1 MTPLLPGDPAQLGE
15 YWLAGRLG
23 AGGQGVVYDAYD
35 DAGRR
40 VAVKVIRPELLEH
53 AGARADFVKEVTAA
67 RKVASFCTARIIDAD
82 LDAPAPYIVSEHIE
96 GPSLRTAVERHGPFD
111 ADRLHRL
118 AVGVATALAAI
129 HDADVVHRDLKP
141 GNVLLG
147 PDGPRVIDFGLART
161 GEMSQTTEGGFAA
174 GTPPYMA
181 PERLAGQ
188 RGGSAVDVWA
198 WGAMMLYAATGRS
211 PFSGDLALVRHQ
223 VAGARPDFTVLA
235 QPLRRLVTEAM
246 SLDAEARPPARSLLL
261 DLIAMNT
268 SANGPGLSPG
278 GLSGLQGGLSGLQ
291 GGLSGSQGGLS
302 GLLSSG
308 SRVAGQVRPPGEPA
322 APSPAEV
329 AEAVYGRLSP
339 EDQALVPSA
348 LLRMVRS
355 DESAETALREAATR
369 DLVDGARD
377 PAGVQRVLQAY
388 TDAGLLVH
396 KGETITLAGAALL
409 RAWPR
414 LRDWVEAD
422 RAALS
427 VHHALNRAA
436 TVWHANG
443 RRPDDLYRGTVLD
456 ETVEWAANGRGPLR
470 PNQREQAFLDASR
483 ERSRDLARRR
493 RRVRGTIAALVAV
506 LLAAMGVVAV
516 QNVLGTRQR
525 DTSAA
530 GRVAALANRTRAG
543 DPLTALLLSV
553 AAWRIAPVA
562 EARSAMYASLAQRE
576 RSAFRPG
583 PVPGSARFD
592 LSDDGTRLAVL
603 DGGRFTLWD
612 VTTGRPA
619 RAFDGVSNP
628 VSAIA
633 LSADG
638 RRLAVAGERSI
649 SVWDAER
656 GVRVAEFGEG
666 AQRLAFSPRR
676 LLLAATTAEGRV
688 RVWDLTSQR
697 PLAVGDATEVA
708 FSADDALMATT
719 LPGGRIELHDW
730 QGVLARLPGAA
741 LAFDPARRELAVRTG
756 GEVRFWDLAA
766 RRWRQPVLKGFGA
779 RALRFSQ
786 DGRYLAAYDGSGLAL
801 WSRNGTRLLSHP
813 VGELVAGLRLGP
825 GTLAFGLL
833 DGTVVTLDV
842 SDLTRPRTLAPGV
855 EAGLIDPAR
864 RTVIVRRPRVEIW
877 RLDEPARQE
886 ALPVTPTAMALS
898 PGGTLLAVGTADP
911 ARVTLWNLTT
921 GTKDRTFPVKG
932 ASEVGGLAFAPDG
945 TTLAVAPFQET
956 VTPPASNW
964 RDVQLWDVRR
974 GVRTRTLSVPGGS
987 GLVFRPDG
995 RELAVN
1001 GVDGALASLGGAEAV
1016 TRPFGE
1022 SADGVRAI
1030 AYSPD
1035 GTVIATGA
1043 LAAGVTL
1050 WNAADRRQLAHLPLK
1065 GFGAV
1070 DVLAFSPDGRTLAV
1084 GGSNRVQL
1092 WDVAERA
1099 PLGAPAVYPAGEVV
1113 ALAFDA
1119 GRLRWLRTDG
1129 TLGDQPVTAAGVAA
1143 ALCARAGRSLSRTE
1157 WDRLIPGTPYREI
1170 C

>member
-40 VAVKVIRPELLEH
+40 VAIKVIRPEFLEH

-82 LDAPAPYIVSEHIE
+82 LDGPAPYIVSEHIE

-161 GEMSQTTEGGFAA
+161 GEMSQTTEGEFAA

-198 WGAMMLYAATGRS
+198 WGAMMLYAATGRP
-211 PFSGDLALVRHQ
+211 PFSGDLALLRYQ
-223 VAGARPDFTVLA
+223 VTGTRPDFTVLA
-235 QPLRRLVTEAM
+235 EPLRRLVTEAM
-246 SLDAEARPPARSLLL
+246 SLDAQARPPARSLLL
-261 DLIAMNT
+261 DLIAMN
-268 SANGPGLSPG
+268 SAVNGPGL
-278 GLSGLQGGLSGLQ
+278 
-291 GGLSGSQGGLS
+291 SQGGLS

-308 SRVAGQVRPPGEPA
+308 SRAAVEVRPPADLAADLAADPA
-322 APSPAEV
+322 ESPPAEV
-329 AEAVYGRLSP
+329 AETVYGRLSP

-355 DESAETALREAATR
+355 DESAETALRDAATR

-396 KGETITLAGAALL
+396 KGESITLAGAALL

-414 LRDWVEAD
+414 LRDWVESD

-427 VHHALNRAA
+427 VHDALNRAA

-456 ETVEWAANGRGPLR
+456 ESFEWAANGRGPLR

-483 ERSRDLARRR
+483 ERTRELARRR

-506 LLAAMGVVAV
+506 LLAAVGVVVV
-516 QNVLGTRQR
+516 QDVLGTRQR

-530 GRVAALANRTRAG
+530 RRVAALANRTRAG

-583 PVPGSARFD
+583 PVSGSARFD
-592 LSDDGTRLAVL
+592 LGDDGTRLAVL
-603 DGGRFTLWD
+603 DDGRFTLWD
-612 VTTGRPA
+612 ATTGRPA
-619 RAFDGVSNP
+619 RAFGGVSGP

-719 LPGGRIELHDW
+719 LPGGRIELRDW

-741 LAFDPARRELAVRTG
+741 LAFDPARRELAVRAG
-756 GEVRFWDLAA
+756 GEVRFWDLIA
-766 RRWRQPVLKGFGA
+766 RRWREPVLRGFGA

-786 DGRYLAAYDGSGLAL
+786 DGRHLAAYDGSDLAL

-813 VGELVAGLRLGP
+813 VGELVSGLRLGP

-864 RTVIVRRPRVEIW
+864 RTVIVRRPRVEVW
-877 RLDEPARQE
+877 RLDEPARPA
-886 ALPVTPTAMALS
+886 ALPVSPTAMALN

-921 GTKDRTFPVKG
+921 GTKDRTFPIKG

-956 VTPPASNW
+956 VTPPANNW

-987 GLVFRPDG
+987 GMIFRPDG

-1001 GVDGALASLGGAEAV
+1001 GADGALASLGGAEAV

-1035 GTVIATGA
+1035 SKVIATGA

-1099 PLGAPAVYPAGEVV
+1099 PLGSPAVYPAGEVV

-1119 GRLRWLRTDG
+1119 GQLRWLRTDG
-1129 TLGDQPVTAAGVAA
+1129 TLGDQPATAAGVAA
-1143 ALCARAGRSLSRTE
+1143 ALCARAGRSLSRSE
-1157 WDRLIPGTPYREI
+1157 WDRFIPGTPYREI

>member
-40 VAVKVIRPELLEH
+40 VAIKVIRPEFLEH

-82 LDAPAPYIVSEHIE
+82 LDGPAPYIVSEHIE

-161 GEMSQTTEGGFAA
+161 GEMSQTTESEFAA

-198 WGAMMLYAATGRS
+198 WGAMMLYAATGRP
-211 PFSGDLALVRHQ
+211 PFSGDLALLRYQ
-223 VAGARPDFTVLA
+223 VTGTRPDFTVLA
-235 QPLRRLVTEAM
+235 EPLRRLVTEAM
-246 SLDAEARPPARSLLL
+246 SLDAQARPPARSLLL
-261 DLIAMNT
+261 DLIAMN
-268 SANGPGLSPG
+268 SAVNGPGL
-278 GLSGLQGGLSGLQ
+278 
-291 GGLSGSQGGLS
+291 SQGGLS

-308 SRVAGQVRPPGEPA
+308 SRAAAEVRPAADLAADPAEP
-322 APSPAEV
+322 PPAEV
-329 AEAVYGRLSP
+329 AETVYGRLSP

-355 DESAETALREAATR
+355 DESAETALRDAATR

-377 PAGVQRVLQAY
+377 PAGVQRVLRAY

-396 KGETITLAGAALL
+396 KGESITLAGAALL

-427 VHHALNRAA
+427 VHDALNRAA

-483 ERSRDLARRR
+483 ERTRELARRR

-506 LLAAMGVVAV
+506 LLAAVGVVVA
-516 QNVLGTRQR
+516 QDVLGTRQR

-530 GRVAALANRTRAG
+530 RRVAALANRTRAG

-562 EARSAMYASLAQRE
+562 EARSAMYASLARRE

-583 PVPGSARFD
+583 PVSGSARFD

-603 DGGRFTLWD
+603 DDGRFTLWD
-612 VTTGRPA
+612 AITGRPA
-619 RAFDGVSNP
+619 RAFGGVSGP

-656 GVRVAEFGEG
+656 GVQVAEFGEG

-719 LPGGRIELHDW
+719 LPGGRIELRDW
-730 QGVLARLPGAA
+730 QGVLARLSGAA
-741 LAFDPARRELAVRTG
+741 LAFDPARRELAVRAG

-766 RRWRQPVLKGFGA
+766 RRWREPVLKGFGA

-786 DGRYLAAYDGSGLAL
+786 DGRHLAAYDGSDLAL
-801 WSRNGTRLLSHP
+801 WSRDGTRLLSHP
-813 VGELVAGLRLGP
+813 VGELVSGLRLGP

-864 RTVIVRRPRVEIW
+864 RTVIVRRPRVEVW
-877 RLDEPARQE
+877 RLDEPARPA
-886 ALPVTPTAMALS
+886 ALLVSPTAMALN

-956 VTPPASNW
+956 VTPPANNW

-987 GLVFRPDG
+987 GMIFRPDG

-1001 GVDGALASLGGAEAV
+1001 GADGALASLGGAEAV

-1035 GTVIATGA
+1035 SKVIATGA

-1099 PLGAPAVYPAGEVV
+1099 PLGSPAVYPAGEVV

-1119 GRLRWLRTDG
+1119 GQLRWLRTDG
-1129 TLGDQPVTAAGVAA
+1129 TLGDQPATAAGVAA
-1143 ALCARAGRSLSRTE
+1143 ALCARAGRSLSRSE
-1157 WDRLIPGTPYREI
+1157 WDRFIPGTPYREI

>member
-23 AGGQGVVYDAYD
+23 AGGQGVVYDAYND
-35 DAGRR
+35 VGRR
-40 VAVKVIRPELLEH
+40 VAVKVIRPEFLEH

-67 RKVASFCTARIIDAD
+67 RKVASFCTARILDAD
-82 LDAPAPYIVSEHIE
+82 LDGPTPYIVSEHIE
-96 GPSLRTAVERHGPFD
+96 GLSLRTAVERHGPFD

-161 GEMSQTTEGGFAA
+161 GEMSQTTEGEFAA

-198 WGAMMLYAATGRS
+198 WGAVMLYAATGRP
-211 PFSGDLALVRHQ
+211 PFSGDLALLRYQ
-223 VAGARPDFTVLA
+223 VAAARPDFGVLA
-235 QPLRRLVTEAM
+235 QPLRRLVAEAM
-246 SLDAEARPPARSLLL
+246 SPDAAARPPARSLLL
-261 DLIAMNT
+261 DLIAMN
-268 SANGPGLSPG
+268 SAVAD
-278 GLSGLQGGLSGLQ
+278 
-291 GGLSGSQGGLS
+291 GSDAWQGGLS

-308 SRVAGQVRPPGEPA
+308 SRAAGEVRPPAEAA
-322 APSPAEV
+322 APSPAAL

-355 DESAETALREAATR
+355 DESADSALREAATR

-377 PAGVQRVLQAY
+377 PAGVERVLQAY
-388 TDAGLLVH
+388 TDAGLLVRR
-396 KGETITLAGAALL
+396 GESITLAGAALL

-414 LRDWVEAD
+414 LRGWVEAD
-422 RAALS
+422 REALT
-427 VHHALNRAA
+427 VHHALNRATA
-436 TVWHANG
+436 LWHTNG

-456 ETVEWAANGRGPLR
+456 ETLDWAVKGRGPLR
-470 PNQREQAFLDASR
+470 PNLREQAFLDASR
-483 ERSRDLARRR
+483 ARTRDVARRR
-493 RRVRGTIAALVAV
+493 RRVRGTIATLVAV
-506 LLAAMGVVAV
+506 LLAAVGVVVA

-525 DTSAA
+525 DTEAA
-530 GRVAALANRTRAG
+530 RRVASLANRTRAR

-553 AAWRIAPVA
+553 AAWRIAPVS

-576 RSAFRPG
+576 RSAFRPA
-583 PVPGSARFD
+583 PVSGSARFD
-592 LSDDGTRLAVL
+592 LGDDGTRLAVL
-603 DGGRFTLWD
+603 DEGRFTLWD
-612 VTTGRPA
+612 VSAGRPG
-619 RAFDGVSNP
+619 RAFGGVSGP
-628 VSAIA
+628 TSAIT

-649 SVWDAER
+649 SVWDVER
-656 GVRVAEFGEG
+656 GVRVAEFGAG

-676 LLLAATTAEGRV
+676 LLLAATTPEGRTQ
-688 RVWDLTSQR
+688 VWDLTSRR
-697 PLAVGDATEVA
+697 PLDVGDAREVA
-708 FSADDALMATT
+708 FSADDGLMAAT
-719 LPGGRIELHDW
+719 LPGGRIELRDW
-730 QGVLARLPGAA
+730 RGVQARLPGAA

-756 GEVRFWDLAA
+756 DGVRFWDLNA
-766 RRWRQPVLKGFGA
+766 RRWRGPVLKGFAA
-779 RALRFSQ
+779 RELRFSQ
-786 DGRYLAAYDGSGLAL
+786 DGRFLAGYDGSALAL
-801 WSRNGTRLLSHP
+801 WSRNGTRLLTYP
-813 VGELVAGLRLGP
+813 VGELVPGLRPGP

-864 RTVIVRRPRVEIW
+864 RTVIVRRQQAEVWQLGGLE
-877 RLDEPARQE
+877 RLA
-886 ALPVTPTAMALS
+886 ALPVSPAAMALS
-898 PGGTLLAVGTADP
+898 PGGTLLAVGTAGP

-921 GTKDRTFPVKG
+921 GTKDRTIPVQG
-932 ASEVGGLAFAPDG
+932 ASEVGGLAFSPDG

-956 VTPPASNW
+956 VTPPANNW

-974 GVRTRTLSVPGGS
+974 GVRTRTLGVPGGS

-1001 GVDGALASLGGAEAV
+1001 GVDGALVSLDTAAAV

-1035 GTVIATGA
+1035 SRVVATGA

-1050 WNAADRRQLAHLPLK
+1050 WSAADRRQLAHLPLK

-1092 WDVAERA
+1092 WDVTERA
-1099 PLGAPAVYPAGEVV
+1099 PLGAPIVYPAGEVV
-1113 ALAFDA
+1113 TLAFDA
-1119 GRLRWLRTDG
+1119 GELLTLRTDG
-1129 TLGDQPVTAAGVAA
+1129 TLGGQPATSGGVTA
-1143 ALCARAGRSLSRTE
+1143 ALCARAGRSLSRSDWE
-1157 WDRLIPGTPYREI
+1157 RLIPGTPYREI

>member
-40 VAVKVIRPELLEH
+40 VAVKVIRPEFLEH

-82 LDAPAPYIVSEHIE
+82 LDGPTPYIVSEHIE

-161 GEMSQTTEGGFAA
+161 GEMSQTTEGEFAA

-198 WGAMMLYAATGRS
+198 WGAVMLYAATGRP
-211 PFSGDLALVRHQ
+211 PFSGDLALLRYQ
-223 VAGARPDFTVLA
+223 VAAARPDFSVLA
-235 QPLRRLVTEAM
+235 QPLRRLVAEAM
-246 SLDAEARPPARSLLL
+246 SPDAAARPPARSLLL
-261 DLIAMNT
+261 DLIAMN
-268 SANGPGLSPG
+268 SAAAD
-278 GLSGLQGGLSGLQ
+278 
-291 GGLSGSQGGLS
+291 GSDAWQGGLS

-308 SRVAGQVRPPGEPA
+308 SRAAGEVRPPAEPA
-322 APSPAEV
+322 APSPAAL

-339 EDQALVPSA
+339 EDQALVPAA

-377 PAGVQRVLQAY
+377 PAGVERVLQAY
-388 TDAGLLVH
+388 TDAGLLVRR
-396 KGETITLAGAALL
+396 GESITLAGAALL

-414 LRDWVEAD
+414 LRGWVEAD
-422 RAALS
+422 REALT

-456 ETVEWAANGRGPLR
+456 ETLDWAAKGHGPLR
-470 PNQREQAFLDASR
+470 PNLREQAFLDASHAR
-483 ERSRDLARRR
+483 TRDVARRR

-506 LLAAMGVVAV
+506 LLAAVGVVVA
-516 QNVLGTRQR
+516 QNALGTRQR
-525 DTSAA
+525 DTEAA
-530 GRVAALANRTRAG
+530 RRVASLANRTRAR
-543 DPLTALLLSV
+543 DPMTALLLSV
-553 AAWRIAPVA
+553 AAWRIAPVS

-576 RSAFRPG
+576 RSAFRPAPVSG
-583 PVPGSARFD
+583 PARFD
-592 LSDDGTRLAVL
+592 LGDDGTRLAVL
-603 DGGRFTLWD
+603 DDGRFTLWD
-612 VTTGRPA
+612 VSSGRPA
-619 RAFDGVSNP
+619 HAFGGVRGP
-628 VSAIA
+628 VGAIA

-649 SVWDAER
+649 SVWDVER
-656 GVRVAEFGEG
+656 GVRVAELGTG

-676 LLLAATTAEGRV
+676 LLLAATTPEGRTQ
-688 RVWDLTSQR
+688 VWDLTSQR
-697 PLAVGDATEVA
+697 PLDVGDAREVV
-708 FSADDALMATT
+708 FSADDGLMAAT
-719 LPGGRIELHDW
+719 LPGGRIELRDW
-730 QGVLARLPGAA
+730 RGVLARLPGAA

-756 GEVRFWDLAA
+756 GGVRFWDLNA
-766 RRWRQPVLKGFGA
+766 RRWRGPVLQGFAA
-779 RALRFSQ
+779 RELRFSQ
-786 DGRYLAAYDGSGLAL
+786 DGRFLAGYDGSALAL
-801 WSRNGTRLLSHP
+801 WSRNGTRLLTYP
-813 VGELVAGLRLGP
+813 VGELVPGLRLGP

-855 EAGLIDPAR
+855 EAGLIDPTR
-864 RTVIVRRPRVEIW
+864 RTVIVRRQQAEVWQLGGLE
-877 RLDEPARQE
+877 RLA
-886 ALPVTPTAMALS
+886 ALPVSPTAMALS
-898 PGGTLLAVGTADP
+898 PGGTLLAVGTAAP

-921 GTKDRTFPVKG
+921 GTKDRTIPVQG
-932 ASEVGGLAFAPDG
+932 ASEVGGLAFSPDG

-956 VTPPASNW
+956 VTPPANNW

-1001 GVDGALASLGGAEAV
+1001 GADGALVSLDTAAAV

-1035 GTVIATGA
+1035 SKVVATGA

-1050 WNAADRRQLAHLPLK
+1050 WSAADRRQLAHLPLK

-1099 PLGAPAVYPAGEVV
+1099 PLGAPVVYPAGEVV
-1113 ALAFDA
+1113 TLAFDA
-1119 GRLRWLRTDG
+1119 GELLTLRTDG
-1129 TLGDQPVTAAGVAA
+1129 TLGGRPATSAGVVA
-1143 ALCARAGRSLSRTE
+1143 ALCARAGRSLSRNDWE
-1157 WDRLIPGTPYREI
+1157 RLMPPGTPYREI

>member
-40 VAVKVIRPELLEH
+40 VAIKVIRPEFLEH

-82 LDAPAPYIVSEHIE
+82 LDGPTPYIVSEHIE

-141 GNVLLG
+141 ANVLLG

-161 GEMSQTTEGGFAA
+161 GEMSQTTEGEFAA

-198 WGAMMLYAATGRS
+198 WGAMMLYAATGRP
-211 PFSGDLALVRHQ
+211 PFSGDLALLRYQ
-223 VAGARPDFTVLA
+223 VAGTRPDFTVLA
-235 QPLRRLVTEAM
+235 EPLRRLVSEAM
-246 SLDAEARPPARSLLL
+246 SLDAEARPAARSLLL
-261 DLIAMNT
+261 DLIAMNG
-268 SANGPGLSPG
+268 AAGGPGL
-278 GLSGLQGGLSGLQ
+278 
-291 GGLSGSQGGLS
+291 SQGGLS

-308 SRVAGQVRPPGEPA
+308 SRAAGEIGPPAEPA
-322 APSPAEV
+322 TPSPAEV
-329 AEAVYGRLSP
+329 AEAVYERLSP
-339 EDQALVPSA
+339 EDRALVPSA
-348 LLRMVRS
+348 LLRMVRT

-377 PAGVQRVLQAY
+377 PAGVERVLQAY

-396 KGETITLAGAALL
+396 KGESITLAGAALL

-422 RAALS
+422 REALT

-456 ETVEWAANGRGPLR
+456 ESVEWVANGRGPLR

-483 ERSRDLARRR
+483 ERTRDLARRR
-493 RRVRGTIAALVAV
+493 RRVSGTIAALVAV
-506 LLAAMGVVAV
+506 LLAAMGVVVV

-530 GRVAALANRTRAG
+530 RRVAALANRTRAG

-553 AAWRIAPVA
+553 AAWRLAPVA

-576 RSAFRPG
+576 RSAFRPA
-583 PVPGSARFD
+583 PVSGSARFD

-612 VTTGRPA
+612 VHAGRPA
-619 RAFDGVSNP
+619 RAFGGVSGL

-697 PLAVGDATEVA
+697 PVAVGDATEVA
-708 FSADDALMATT
+708 FSADDGLMAAT
-719 LPGGRIELHDW
+719 LPGGRIELRDW

-741 LAFDPARRELAVRTG
+741 LAFDPVRRELAVRTG
-756 GEVRFWDLAA
+756 GDVRFWDLAA
-766 RRWRQPVLKGFGA
+766 RRWREPVLKGFGA

-786 DGRYLAAYDGSGLAL
+786 DGRFLAAYDGSDLVL
-801 WSRNGTRLLSHP
+801 WARNGSRLLSHP
-813 VGELVAGLRLGP
+813 VGELVSGLRLSP
-825 GTLAFGLL
+825 GTLTFGLL

-864 RTVIVRRPRVEIW
+864 RTVIVRRPRVEVW
-877 RLDEPARQE
+877 HLGGLERLA

-921 GTKDRTFPVKG
+921 GTKDRTFLVKG
-932 ASEVGGLAFAPDG
+932 ASEVGGLAFGPDG

-956 VTPPASNW
+956 VTPPANNW

-974 GVRTRTLSVPGGS
+974 AVRTRTLSVPGGS
-987 GLVFRPDG
+987 GMVFRPDG

-1001 GVDGALASLGGAEAV
+1001 GVDGALASLGGAGAV

-1035 GTVIATGA
+1035 SRVIATGA

-1050 WNAADRRQLAHLPLK
+1050 WSAADRRQLAHLPLK

-1099 PLGAPAVYPAGEVV
+1099 PLGPPTVYPAGEVV

-1119 GRLRWLRTDG
+1119 GQLRWLRTDG
-1129 TLGDQPVTAAGVAA
+1129 TLGDQPATAAGAAA
-1143 ALCARAGRSLSRTE
+1143 ALCARAGRSLSRSE
-1157 WDRLIPGTPYREI
+1157 WERLIPGTPYREI